1 MEMRRRGFLLGAA
14 AGACG
19 ALGERALP
27 DGRLGEATLP
37 GREAPARAVIAPPG
51 SDNGKRLRAR
61 CTGCN
66 LCVAKCPT
74 KVLKAATLEY
84 GLGGTMMPVMDFARG
99 SCDKD
104 CTATRTA
111 RGAGRSAPRGRSA
124 VSRRRRRRR
133 RRSAR
138 RRLPPAGRTSAWRTR
153 RITRA
158 VSARSTAP
166 TARSR
171 WSGRRRRSTIRRST
185 PGSASAAAHACTSAP
200 RTRLKSSPFDS
211 FRQPRS

>member
-104 CTATRTA
+104 CTRCGEVCPT
-111 RGAGRSAPRGRSA
+111 GAI
-124 VSRRRRRRR
+124 
-133 RRSAR
+133 
-138 RRLPPAGRTSAWRTR
+138 RRLSKEDVACRRLGEPLPGAQGELPVRPLREALPLRRDHDGRGEEGA
-153 RITRA
+153 
-158 VSARSTAP
+158 AP
-166 TARSR
+166 SV
-171 WSGRRRRSTIRRST
+171 
-185 PGSASAAAHACTSAP
+185 
-200 RTRLKSSPFDS
+200 D
-211 FRQPRS
+211 

>member
-37 GREAPARAVIAPPG
+37 GRAAPARAVIAPPG
-51 SDNGKRLRAR
+51 SDDGKRLRTR

-104 CTATRTA
+104 CTRCGEVCPT
-111 RGAGRSAPRGRSA
+111 GAI
-124 VSRRRRRRR
+124 
-133 RRSAR
+133 
-138 RRLPPAGRTSAWRTR
+138 RRLSKEEKAKTKIGQASLAAGWE
-153 RITRA
+153 
-158 VSARSTAP
+158 
-166 TARSR
+166 R
-171 WSGRRRRSTIRRST
+171 WSGRRRRRTIRRLT
-185 PGSASAAAHACTSAP
+185 PKSASAAARACTSAP